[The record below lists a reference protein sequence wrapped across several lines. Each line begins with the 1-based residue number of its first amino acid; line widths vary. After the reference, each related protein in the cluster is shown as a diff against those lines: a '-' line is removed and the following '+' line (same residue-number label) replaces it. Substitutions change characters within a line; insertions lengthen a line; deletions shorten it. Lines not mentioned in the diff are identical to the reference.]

1 VAVTVRQLQQWKQ
14 QGRPIA
20 ALTATDWAIAR
31 VLDGAGIDLILVGD
45 SLAMVALGH
54 PTTLPLTLEEVIHHA
69 KAVVRGTQR
78 ALVAVDLPFLT
89 YQESPTQ
96 ALRSAGRILQE
107 TGAQAVKLE
116 GGSPAVVAAIAKLTE
131 CGIPAIAHLGLTP
144 QAVHRLGYRQQGTDP
159 ASAARLQTEAAAVAE
174 AGAIAVVLEHIPAPL
189 AQTLTQALPIPT
201 LGIGAGRH
209 CDGQIL
215 VTHDLL
221 GWSSAIPPF
230 VKTYA
235 AVGDIIHQAVQAYCQ
250 DVQDRRFPE
259 VKP

>member
-1 VAVTVRQLQQWKQ
+1 MTVTVRQLQQWKQ

-20 ALTATDWAIAR
+20 ALTASDWAIAR
-31 VLDGAGIDLILVGD
+31 VLDGAGVDLILVGD

-54 PTTLPLTLEEVIHHA
+54 ATTLPLTLDDIIHHA

-96 ALRSAGRILQE
+96 ALRSAGRVLQE
-107 TGAQAVKLE
+107 TGAHAVKLE
-116 GGSPAVVAAIAKLTE
+116 GGSPSVVAAIAKLTE

-144 QAVHRLGYRQQGTDP
+144 QAVHRLGYRRQGTDP
-159 ASAARLQTEAAAVAE
+159 AGVARLQTEAAAVAA
-174 AGAIAVVLEHIPAPL
+174 AGAIAVVLEHMPAPV
-189 AQTLTQALPIPT
+189 AQTLTQALTIPT
-201 LGIGAGRH
+201 LGIGAGPH

-221 GWSSAIPPF
+221 GWSPVVPPF

-235 AVGDIIHQAVQAYCQ
+235 AIGDIMRQAVQAYCQ
-250 DVQDRRFPE
+250 DVQSRHFPE
-259 VKP
+259 DKP